1 MLIANTT
8 YALQVVETTF
18 KGPTNSNGSRILVKA
33 QCGRMTVSWDHALSS
48 DENHAA
54 AAEAFIRARGW
65 DERGW
70 DERGGVWIMGHK
82 ADGTGCVFVY
92 DTRGKAGE

>member
-1 MLIANTT
+1 MLIANTG
-8 YALQVVETTF
+8 YALQAVETTF

-33 QCGRMTVSWDHALSS
+33 QWGRMTVSWDHALSS

-65 DERGW
+65 DERG
-70 DERGGVWIMGHK
+70 GVWIMGHK